1 MERNN
6 PNGNDPFMTR
16 YKLRILLRNG
26 KKETRYE
33 ESNDREVQ
41 LQESFSGQDLRPA
54 DTAPH
59 THSSEKG

>member
-1 MERNN
+1 
-6 PNGNDPFMTR
+6 MTR